1 MTNDT
6 LNQEHIAIIRKMLVR
21 HDTLHPRIF
30 NEKGDVYPFI
40 RDQLMQST
48 QFMIDMFVSAFP
60 KLKVLDIV
68 LLGSLCGYCYTESS
82 DLDIF
87 IIVDNFSA
95 DYAKIDD
102 TLLETFSVFLAQQT
116 YKPYL
121 FGHPIDFGFCT
132 THKYMRFYKNKTT
145 IQPIYSYGTY
155 SLLNDKWV
163 CMPEKHKYKLSAEEF
178 YQHYLQLKENIDIFY
193 KNLDKIKSVFLT
205 KKSID
210 KLQNCL
216 TKLKV
221 NAFVSREHNALHE
234 YSKVYNVYRIAKR
247 LKLFKQYHELINI
260 SQEYINQNKNKNP
273 LIYD

>member
-48 QFMIDMFVSAFP
+48 QFMIDMVVSAFP

-121 FGHPIDFGFCT
+121 FGHPLDFGFCDLN
-132 THKYMRFYKNKTT
+132 KYMFFAHEKKITNT
-145 IQPIYSYGTY
+145 INSYATY
-155 SLLNDKWV
+155 SLMHNKWICV
-163 CMPEKHKYKLSAEEF
+163 PEKHQYALTAEEF
-178 YQHYLQLKENIDIFY
+178 YKNYLQIKSNIDKFVT
-193 KNLDKIKSVFLT
+193 KLEKIEGNFLT
-205 KKSID
+205 NKSIEKLRSLLTTLKTDAFRAKEYD
-210 KLQNCL
+210 K
-216 TKLKV
+216 
-221 NAFVSREHNALHE
+221 LHE

>member
-48 QFMIDMFVSAFP
+48 QFMIDMVVSAFP

-95 DYAKIDD
+95 DCAKIDD
-102 TLLETFSVFLAQQT
+102 TLLETF
-116 YKPYL
+116 
-121 FGHPIDFGFCT
+121 
-132 THKYMRFYKNKTT
+132 
-145 IQPIYSYGTY
+145 
-155 SLLNDKWV
+155 
-163 CMPEKHKYKLSAEEF
+163 
-178 YQHYLQLKENIDIFY
+178 
-193 KNLDKIKSVFLT
+193 
-205 KKSID
+205 
-210 KLQNCL
+210 
-216 TKLKV
+216 
-221 NAFVSREHNALHE
+221 
-234 YSKVYNVYRIAKR
+234 
-247 LKLFKQYHELINI
+247 
-260 SQEYINQNKNKNP
+260 
-273 LIYD
+273 